1 MLFSRA
7 IVLLCR
13 EQQAVAADI
22 LKHMARLWGAEL
34 PRRGIQGQE
43 FGHRSAIRRAASNS
57 ARPSEPRSPEVAR
70 ASRPAGATSRRPV
83 RLAAHLTSNEF
94 VLYPPIAHFR
104 RPRRP
109 PLPAR
114 TPAPLGR
121 AARDP
126 NPNSPTRGYGMTG
139 TRRRGEAVKHPNAN
153 VSVPPGEFESSVH
166 PQPPGPTGRS
176 K

>member
-7 IVLLCR
+7 IVLLYR
-13 EQQAVAADI
+13 EQQAAAADI
-22 LKHMARLWGAEL
+22 LKHMARIWGAEL
-34 PRRGIQGQE
+34 PRVGIQGQE

-70 ASRPAGATSRRPV
+70 ASRP
-83 RLAAHLTSNEF
+83 AAHLTSNEF